1 MPTAQDER
9 IAELV
14 VQRRLLTPGQ
24 LNECQQAQGQSPT
37 PVTLAQVIV
46 SRRYATPD
54 ALRALVG
61 GTSSNAGAPLPSGS
75 HHGVRPTGSW
85 GAAAGGSSSTHGALP
100 RSTGSFP
107 AVDDVDVG
115 FGRYLIAQ
123 GHISADQAR
132 EGYKHLTTYKQQ
144 FPQVNLS
151 QVLAKHSLCD
161 KETLRTAYQRYMNQ
175 RDGMSDPGQQP
186 LAAAPSADQMVTL
199 DAPSSQPAPSE
210 PRFGFKTVELDPQ
223 ERPDFTKKSTAPAG
237 SALFGGNPFA
247 NGLAPAAEAGNL
259 DDFLP
264 IDSSAHNPRPAAGDE
279 APPRFVENE
288 TLVDRPRAT
297 GGFAPAGFPQAQPH
311 QPARHGPG
319 ATAGESKWATNETGP
334 NGTHAGPRGTHRQ
347 RGFGTDAGAGLMA
360 PAQPV
365 QLPPPIQL
373 KPDLEDEDDDEEEG
387 GLDLKVDD
395 PGGDD
400 GDLVPAGA
408 GKVGKKKKA
417 AGDTDIQSSTFGA
430 AKKKQRKNAPAAE
443 RAGTP
448 VGVIAGVAGVV
459 VLVLSLGLWM
469 LAQRIEL
476 KNAKREFLGAI
487 GTEAAE
493 VSLRRREQ
501 LPAKLLDDPEVSE
514 ALKKLTTEVDK
525 KRARTAAE
533 EELAKLGAT
542 KSLDEKMAICNR
554 AIEADPTFANAYVA
568 RGRVKYAVV
577 RRTAIASGR
586 EAGRTASDE
595 AMQDIDLAIDKD
607 PTSALAYF
615 AKAQLYLTHLSDP
628 DSKQKAQ
635 SSLQNVVSQDSDGPL
650 GALAQ
655 GVLEQIK
662 RAWDPAIEHYNRAIN
677 ADPKLVDGYLL
688 RAEARIR
695 KREYASALTDAAA
708 VVRMDPN
715 SSDALTLLAE
725 ARYFST
731 HDSTNNSGDKQGAM
745 ADLDKALTLDPS
757 NGRALAM
764 RAYARLDRDRI
775 GDVLSTRDDQEL
787 ARKDAKAATLVDQE
801 QPLGH
806 LALAEVEHA
815 QRNMAEALRHASKA
829 VERGRHLAIVYLVRG
844 RLRAIDGD
852 DQAIQDFDEVLR
864 IEPGNARALT
874 NKAALLIARGEFDN
888 ARACLDLAITTDR
901 ELAEAHFQRGL
912 VYLKQR
918 PRQYQLAIDDLSK
931 AIELKAQFAD
941 AYFYRACAFHD
952 IKQWD
957 QCIDDLAKA
966 ESQRKD
972 EGRGVLVSQIYLM
985 RGHCYYNKREW
996 RDALA
1001 TYNSYLGMAQAGA
1014 KPIDKV
1020 KGRIPEIEKAIAGE
1034 TIELE
1039 EASPEDR

>member
-1 MPTAQDER
+1 MAVQDGR

-14 VQRRLLTPGQ
+14 VQRRLLTEDQ
-24 LNECQQAQGQSPT
+24 LSECLQVQGQSPT

-54 ALRALVG
+54 ALRALVAAVMG
-61 GTSSNAGAPLPSGS
+61 GSTSQSGAPLPSGS
-75 HHGVRPTGSW
+75 QHGVRPTGSW
-85 GAAAGGSSSTHGALP
+85 GSAAGSSSTSGPLP

-123 GHISADQAR
+123 GHITADQAR

-151 QVLAKHSLCD
+151 QVLAKHALCD
-161 KETLRTAYQRYMNQ
+161 KETLRTAYQRYMTQ
-175 RDGMSDPGQQP
+175 RDGLSDPGAAP
-186 LAAAPSADQMVTL
+186 LGAAPSADQMVTL
-199 DAPSSQPAPSE
+199 DAPAPASSSSRAE

-223 ERPDFTKKSTAPAG
+223 ERPDFPQKAAPPG

-247 NGLAPAAEAGNL
+247 NAQVPSADAGNL

-264 IDSSAHNPRPAAGDE
+264 IDSSAQNPRPAGGD

-297 GGFAPAGFPQAQPH
+297 GGFGPAGFPPAH
-311 QPARHGPG
+311 QPARVGPG

-347 RGFGTDAGAGLMA
+347 RGFGADTGGFMPA
-360 PAQPV
+360 AQPV

-373 KPDLEDEDDDEEEG
+373 KPDLDDEDEEDG
-387 GLDLKVDD
+387 GLDLHV
-395 PGGDD
+395 GGDGPD
-400 GDLVPAGA
+400 DEDLVPA

-417 AGDTDIQSSTFGA
+417 AGDTDVQSSTFGA
-430 AKKKQRKNAPAAE
+430 AKKQRKNAPAAA

-448 VGVIAGVAGVV
+448 VAVIAGVAGVV

-487 GTEAAE
+487 GTEPSE
-493 VSLRRREQ
+493 VSLRRRET
-501 LPAKLLDDPEVSE
+501 LPAKLLTDPEVAE
-514 ALKKLTTEVDK
+514 ALKKLTLEVDK
-525 KRARTAAE
+525 ARARRAAE

-542 KSLDEKMAICNR
+542 KSLDERMAICNR
-554 AIEADPTFANAYVA
+554 AIEADPSYAQAYVA

-577 RRTAIASGR
+577 RRGAIAAGR

-595 AMQDIDLAIDKD
+595 AMQDIDLAIDRD

-635 SSLQNVVSQDSDGPL
+635 SSLQNVVSQDPEGPL

-695 KREYASALTDAAA
+695 KREYAAALTDAAA
-708 VVRMDPN
+708 AARMDPN

-731 HDSTNNSGDKQGAM
+731 HDSTNRSGDRQGAM
-745 ADLDKALTLDPS
+745 TDLDKALTLDPS

-764 RAYARLDRDRI
+764 RAYARLERDRI
-775 GDVLSTRDDQEL
+775 GDLLSPRDDQEL
-787 ARKDAKAATLVDQE
+787 ARKDARAATLVDPE

-806 LALAEVEHA
+806 LALAEIEYS

-864 IEPGNARALT
+864 LEPGNARALT
-874 NKAALLIARGEFDN
+874 NKAALLIARQEFDN

-931 AIELKAQFAD
+931 AIELKPQFAD
-941 AYFYRACAFHD
+941 AYFYRALAFHD
-952 IKQWD
+952 MKQWD

-972 EGRGVLVSQIYLM
+972 EGRGQHVREIYLT
-985 RGHCYYNKREW
+985 RGHCLYQKREW
-996 RDALA
+996 RAALE
-1001 TYNSYLGMAQAGA
+1001 TYNAYLGMATPGS

-1020 KGRIPEIEKAIAGE
+1020 KARIPEIEKAIAGE
-1034 TIELE
+1034 SIEPIDDDTN
-1039 EASPEDR
+1039 AEDR

>member
-1 MPTAQDER
+1 MATAQDER

-24 LNECQQAQGQSPT
+24 LSECQQAQAQSPS

-46 SRRYATPD
+46 TRRYATPD
-54 ALRALVG
+54 ALRSLVG
-61 GTSSNAGAPLPSGS
+61 AGSSTSNIGAALQSG
-75 HHGVRPTGSW
+75 HGPRPTGSW
-85 GAAAGGSSSTHGALP
+85 GAASGSSASGAAP
-100 RSTGSFP
+100 RPTGSFS

-115 FGRYLIAQ
+115 FGRYLITQ

-151 QVLAKHSLCD
+151 QVLAKHALCD
-161 KETLRTAYQRYMNQ
+161 KETLRTAYQRYMTQ
-175 RDGMSDPGQQP
+175 RDGASDPGQGP
-186 LAAAPSADQMVTL
+186 AAAQPEHAK
-199 DAPSSQPAPSE
+199 DAPPTRAE

-223 ERPDFTKKSTAPAG
+223 ERPDFSKQPAAPAG
-237 SALFGGNPFA
+237 SAMFGGNPFA
-247 NGLAPAAEAGNL
+247 NAQAPAAEAGDL

-264 IDSSAHNPRPAAGDE
+264 LDSSGHDGGD
-279 APPRFVENE
+279 APPRFVEHE
-288 TLVDRPRAT
+288 TLVDRPRGT
-297 GGFAPAGFPQAQPH
+297 GAFQPAGFQQTFQPAY
-311 QPARHGPG
+311 QPARVGPG

-334 NGTHAGPRGTHRQ
+334 NGTHAGPRGTHHQ
-347 RGFGTDAGAGLMA
+347 RGFGADAGFMA
-360 PAQPV
+360 AAQPV

-373 KPDLEDEDDDEEEG
+373 KPDIEDGGDEDEED
-387 GLDLKVDD
+387 GLDLQVADA
-395 PGGDD
+395 PDD
-400 GDLVPAGA
+400 GDLVPA

-430 AKKKQRKNAPAAE
+430 AKKQRKGAPAAA
-443 RAGTP
+443 RTGTP
-448 VGVIAGVAGVV
+448 VAVIAGIAGVV
-459 VLVLSLGLWM
+459 VIVLSLGLWM

-487 GTEAAE
+487 GTESAE

-501 LPAKLLDDPEVSE
+501 LPAKLLEDPEVSE
-514 ALKKLTTEVDK
+514 ALKKLALEVDK
-525 KRARTAAE
+525 KRARAAAE
-533 EELAKLGAT
+533 EELQRLGAT
-542 KSLDEKMAICNR
+542 KSLDERLAICNR
-554 AIEADPTFANAYVA
+554 AIEADPTYAKAYVA
-568 RGRVKYAVV
+568 RGRVKYAVA
-577 RRTAIASGR
+577 RRGALERGR
-586 EAGRTASDE
+586 EAGKTASDE
-595 AMQDIDLAIDKD
+595 AMQDIDLAIERD

-635 SSLQNVVSQDSDGPL
+635 SSLQNVVSQDTQGPL

-655 GVLEQIK
+655 GLLEQIK

-695 KREYASALTDAAA
+695 KREYAAALTDAAA
-708 VVRMDPN
+708 AVRMDPN

-731 HDSTNNSGDKQGAM
+731 HDSTNRSGDRTGAM
-745 ADLDKALTLDPS
+745 TDLDKALALDPS

-764 RAYARLDRDRI
+764 RAYARLERDRI

-787 ARKDAKAATLVDQE
+787 ARKDARAAALVDQE

-806 LALAEVEHA
+806 LALAEVEFA

-874 NKAALLIARGEFDN
+874 NKAALLIARQEFDN

-952 IKQWD
+952 MKQWD

-972 EGRGVLVSQIYLM
+972 EGRGLHVREIYLM
-985 RGHCYYNKREW
+985 RGHCLYYKREW
-996 RDALA
+996 RDALE
-1001 TYNSYLGMAQAGA
+1001 TYNAYLGMALPGTKA
-1014 KPIDKV
+1014 IEKV
-1020 KGRIPEIEKAIAGE
+1020 KARIPELEKAIAGE

-1039 EASPEDR
+1039 DASPEDR